1 MQSPIRD
8 RHIISILT
16 ALVLHSIIVLLLGL
30 VDLDRDLLDDQ
41 RLGPVAVRFEH
52 LPSERLPRPAEP
64 EPTESPRTAEPPL
77 EEVPEAEQQQAPP
90 AAAQDRQ
97 QAEQPA
103 SQSAQGSQAAQAS
116 QPAPQS
122 SDQQAAEEEW
132 TIPTPSGR
140 SWEEAP
146 RTDRR
151 RTPSSEPSEQ
161 TPASES
167 LEGRQE
173 TSPAPESGQSR
184 SSGSQIVYGDE
195 EQPDQSGTDRSR
207 DEAAAQSETQP
218 DQDRSVFSDETLQDL
233 ESVQGSTGQA
243 EGMAEGNQGRTTGET
258 GTTGQT
264 SGSGQGQAGP
274 TPTEG
279 SSPVEVDVEGPR
291 TRTLRDYSLPEL
303 TEEELAE
310 LPGRVEVVVSF
321 QLPPSGRPTDLN
333 PEVSSGIVRVDQKV
347 MQAVRTWTFSEAP
360 RDAETVSGR
369 ARIIIRAAD

>member
-103 SQSAQGSQAAQAS
+103 SQSAQGSQAAQAA

-279 SSPVEVDVEGPR
+279 SSPVDFEIEGLD
-291 TRTLRDYSLPEL
+291 RTLESHSLPKL
-303 TEEELAE
+303 TEEDLDD
-310 LPGRVEVVVSF
+310 LPGRIEIVVSF
-321 QLPPSGRPTDLN
+321 KLPPNGRPTDLN
-333 PEVSSGIVRVDQKV
+333 TEPGSVYPEIVQKV